1 MRYRHVRRRPCIT
14 ACIFIALLTTSAT
27 TSEARSVL
35 EVGPGQRLALPS
47 QAAAIAKPGDVIRIA
62 PGEYTDCAAWR
73 ANRLT
78 IEGTGAGAVLANK
91 SCAGKGIFIVQGND
105 TTVRNLTF
113 AHAAVPDH
121 NGAGI
126 RVEGHNLTVVHSRFL
141 DNEDGI
147 LAGDAGSGTIR
158 IIDSEFRGN
167 GKCDPQC
174 AHGIYVGAID
184 CLDVER
190 SRFIDQHVGHHI
202 KSRAL
207 HTVLID
213 NYIADGPDGN
223 SSYLVDISN
232 GGDLLMQGN
241 TLEKGPHSENDD
253 TAVSIGAE
261 GVKHPTHTLD
271 IRDNSFTNDMSKPTS
286 FVHNRTTTPAT
297 LSGNHLQGP
306 ITPLVGPGTV
316 SP

>member
-1 MRYRHVRRRPCIT
+1 MRRVL
-14 ACIFIALLTTSAT
+14 ACCVVALLNVCTAEPSAG
-27 TSEARSVL
+27 SVL
-35 EVGPGQRLALPS
+35 DVGPSQRLRLPS
-47 QAAAIAKPGDVIRIA
+47 QAAVIARPGDTIRIA
-62 PGEYTDCAAWR
+62 AGEYADCAVWR
-73 ANRLT
+73 ASRVT
-78 IEGTGAGAVLANK
+78 IEGEGAGAVLAGK
-91 SCAGKGIFIVQGND
+91 SCAGKGIFVIVGND
-105 TTVRNLTF
+105 VTVRNMTF
-113 AHAAVPDH
+113 AHATVPAH

-126 RVEGHNLTVVHSRFL
+126 RAEGHNLTVEHSRFI
-141 DNEDGI
+141 DNENGI
-147 LAGDAGSGTIR
+147 LGAMIAGGTFR
-158 IIDSEFRGN
+158 ILDSEFRGN

-184 CLDVER
+184 RLDIER

-207 HTVLID
+207 HTVLIN

-241 TLEKGPHSENDD
+241 TLEKGPHSDNDD
-253 TAVSIGAE
+253 TAVAIGAE
-261 GVKHPTHTLD
+261 GVKHPTHTLE

-286 FVHNRTTTPAT
+286 FVHNRTTTPAL

>member
-1 MRYRHVRRRPCIT
+1 MVICMRRFLAWCLM
-14 ACIFIALLTTSAT
+14 ALLTACTAEPSA
-27 TSEARSVL
+27 SSVL
-35 EVGPGQRLALPS
+35 DVGPSQRLKLPS
-47 QAAAIAKPGDVIRIA
+47 QAAAVARPGDIIRITA
-62 PGEYTDCAAWR
+62 GEYADCAVWR
-73 ANRLT
+73 ASGLT
-78 IEGTGAGAVLANK
+78 IEGEGAGAVLAGK
-91 SCAGKGIFIVQGND
+91 SCAGKGIFVIDGND

-113 AHAAVPDH
+113 AHATVPDH

-126 RVEGHNLTVVHSRFL
+126 RAEGHNLTVEHSRFI
-141 DNEDGI
+141 DNENGI
-147 LAGDAGSGTIR
+147 LGAIVAGGTIR
-158 IIDSEFRGN
+158 ILDSEFRGN

-174 AHGIYVGAID
+174 AHGVYVGGID
-184 CLDVER
+184 RLDIER
-190 SRFIDQHVGHHI
+190 SRFVDQHVGHHI

-207 HTVLID
+207 HTVLIG
-213 NYIADGPDGN
+213 NHIADGLDGN

-261 GVKHPTHTLD
+261 GVKNPTHTLD
-271 IRDNSFTNDMSKPTS
+271 IRDNSFTNDMSRRTS
-286 FVHNRTTTPAT
+286 FVHNRTTSPAI

-306 ITPLVGPGTV
+306 ITPLIGPGTV

>member
-1 MRYRHVRRRPCIT
+1 MVTWMRRGL
-14 ACIFIALLTTSAT
+14 ACCLAALLISCVAEP
-27 TSEARSVL
+27 SVGSVL
-35 EVGPGQRLALPS
+35 DVGASQRLKLPS
-47 QAAAIAKPGDVIRIA
+47 QAAAIAKPGDTIRIA
-62 PGEYTDCAAWR
+62 AGEYADCAVWR
-73 ANRLT
+73 ASGLT
-78 IEGTGAGAVLANK
+78 IEGEGAGAVLAKK
-91 SCAGKGIFIVQGND
+91 SCAGKGIFVIVGND
-105 TTVRNLTF
+105 VTVRNVTF
-113 AHAAVPDH
+113 EDATVPAH

-126 RVEGHNLTVVHSRFL
+126 RAEGNNLTVEHSRFI
-141 DNEDGI
+141 DNENGI
-147 LAGDAGSGTIR
+147 LGAMIAGGTMR
-158 IIDSEFRGN
+158 ILDSEFRGN

-174 AHGIYVGAID
+174 AHGVYVGGID
-184 CLDVER
+184 RLDIER
-190 SRFIDQHVGHHI
+190 SRFVEQHEGHHI